1 MLKIFFGT
9 MPEAIYN
16 TSMYF
21 DNVYLDKWIT
31 DPFAQKIIKA
41 IDKGEVLSASAI
53 KSKALG
59 VIPVTGLSG
68 GVKTLLLIRNEP
80 QKIFNAST
88 CGDNCA
94 RWILEIAKECKQDVV
109 INLYHIMDFGSK
121 PFELEILNNHKIIH
135 SMEELVEPAG
145 FFIKEGMIT

>member
-121 PFELEILNNHKIIH
+121 PFELEILNNYKIIH